1 MIRDLR
7 IKNQESRIKNQ
18 ESSDAVAT
26 EPGRQH
32 RFEIGLRSRTG
43 EVQVRLAQRIDQ
55 RANHVRAA
63 DRDATGRPDVGA
75 QAIEKDDLS
84 IEQDDGHLGPVLGVG
99 RAATPLLRSSRT
111 DGVDTGGGEE
121 LLARLN
127 QTVRSDL
134 GAYGP
139 SNTLTAAPNVAR
151 GGNGCK
157 AIVT

>member
-111 DGVDTGGGEE
+111 GGVDTGGVEN
-121 LLARLN
+121 LLPGLT
-127 QTVRSDL
+127 QTFRSDW

-139 SNTLTAAPNVAR
+139 SKKLAPTPNLTP
-151 GGNGCK
+151 GGN
-157 AIVT
+157 